1 MQALG
6 FIETK
11 GLLAAIE
18 CADAMLKAAEVTL
31 IERTKVG
38 GGLVTI
44 TVSGDVA
51 AVRAAVDA
59 GVAAVERI
67 DKALL
72 ISQHVIPRP
81 HEEVAGLV
89 DKVSPPKNAGEE
101 EVPAEPEEDENLSIE
116 APMEPESA
124 ETEDEVVNSAEERS
138 MEAVVEEAK
147 VETEEK
153 TAEELPIDLKS
164 EGARAEAEKVAK
176 EEEAVVEVI
185 LKEVNKANVDAL
197 VQQHGLEK
205 TLEALNE
212 LKLIKLRKLARE
224 YKMVGITG
232 RMISKADKKMIINLL
247 RKYYGHE
254 S

>member
-6 FIETK
+6 LIETR

-31 IERTKVG
+31 LERTKVG
-38 GGLVTI
+38 GGLVTV

-89 DKVSPPKNAGEE
+89 EKVTPPPNTGEE
-101 EVPAEPEEDENLSIE
+101 EFPAEPEEDEKFSLE
-116 APMEPESA
+116 DPGEPESA
-124 ETEDEVVNSAEERS
+124 ETEDEVVNSAEENPT
-138 MEAVVEEAK
+138 V
-147 VETEEK
+147 
-153 TAEELPIDLKS
+153 AEE
-164 EGARAEAEKVAK
+164 RAEAEEVAQ

-185 LKEVNKANVDAL
+185 LKEVNKATVDAL

-205 TLEALNE
+205 TLEALNT

-232 RMISKADKKMIINLL
+232 RMISKADKKMILNLL
-247 RKYYGHE
+247 KKYYGHE